1 MLTFIDINNQ
11 MRLVSHL
18 DHYAQKVLVEI
29 SNLLKGARLM
39 NEERLGISVDEARR
53 ILGIGRNL
61 MLELVKLDGF
71 PAVRFKRK
79 IIINKELMIKWFAEN
94 SGKYDG
100 YKY

>member
-1 MLTFIDINNQ
+1 MLTFIDTKNQ
-11 MRLVSHL
+11 MRLLSHL
-18 DHYAQKVLVEI
+18 DYYTSKVLVK
-29 SNLLKGARLM
+29 NCLLLKGARLM
-39 NEERLGISVDEARR
+39 SEERLGISVDEARK